1 MPSVEQG
8 VLKIL
13 SIHIKPTW
21 KYTLTRLIKRQLH
34 INNPE
39 FLKEVLLYETGFLVC
54 AAIGVLFI
62 ILVPLVGLFFCCC
75 RCCGHCGGF
84 LYQKQTKHTGCRRTA
99 FFVSVLAVTI
109 ILLAGDICA
118 YISNQRIS
126 QTVGRGFSTLNSTV
140 HNLHIYLESIP
151 QEIDMIINTSSI
163 PLNQANDSLL
173 NIGPTLGK
181 KIKTQLGEQ
190 ANKALDAADHL
201 LRVIGSVEQE
211 LKEVNRSSSR
221 LQILQ
226 KELDRNLTILRNN
239 INKTLNDCGVP
250 CQNVSVQNLKPGA
263 NLSTVPDVT
272 YPLQLITN
280 LTRSDPN
287 ATLTEARKTLEN
299 IPEKVSNQTKTVV
312 SDAQAKLHHIKKQ
325 IDAIRSNFSMLNFL
339 KNVSDLMND
348 IIKKAN
354 TYEPEVVTYDGYR
367 WIVGVVLCCLV
378 LLIIVLNVFG
388 LVFGALGLDPQ
399 EMPTQRSCLSN
410 SGGLFLMA
418 SVGICFIFAWLLMLL
433 VLVTFLIGGNTY
445 TLVCRPWANGRLL
458 EFLETPDLFPELNVT
473 KIMNLNVSD
482 VTLSSM
488 YKSCENNASLW
499 NTLHLNE
506 AISLDEILNISKYT
520 NDIDSTLNKINVS
533 VGSTDFLNDDQ
544 KRLMQDLSK
553 KNGLLKLDFADAL
566 AQINQNMTN
575 QDLSALAAKLD
586 TLATKSHSPDI
597 SANLQNQAAEMKKIQ
612 AWMNDNFPP
621 EIHVLNSSIRSLQKS
636 LPQIPVSSSG
646 LGGGET
652 WEDLVNSTL
661 LEVEAAEEFMRKK
674 TGEIIKNATLT
685 FVNSVLGYFES
696 YVDWVKSNIKE
707 EVGRCG
713 PAAWTVD
720 SMNTVFCGYIVDSL
734 NAFWFSLGWCTVFLL
749 PNIIL
754 AVKLAKFYRRMYM
767 DDFYVDDATETM
779 ELACGSSYCSNF
791 SLAYTEMVAG
801 AFFLSKR
808 QTVEDNCIDSQAL
821 LQKAFAKMKP
831 S

>member
-1 MPSVEQG
+1 MDCVNISLVRGAEEE
-8 VLKIL
+8 
-13 SIHIKPTW
+13 KPELRGRD
-21 KYTLTRLIKRQLH
+21 TLTRLIKRQLD
-34 INNPE
+34 INNPG
-39 FLKEVLLYETGFLVC
+39 FLKEVLQYETGFLVC

-75 RCCGHCGGF
+75 RCCEHCGGF
-84 LYQKQTKHTGCRRTA
+84 LYQKQTKHTGCRRKA
-99 FFVSVLAVTI
+99 FFVSVLAVTT

-118 YISNQRIS
+118 YINNQRIS
-126 QTVGRGFSTLNSTV
+126 QTVGRGFLTLNSTM

-151 QEIDMIINTSSI
+151 QEIDMIINTSSV
-163 PLNQANDSLL
+163 PLNQANNSLL
-173 NIGPTLGK
+173 NIGSNLGN
-181 KIKTQLGEQ
+181 KIKTQLGGQ
-190 ANKALDAADHL
+190 ANKALDAVDHL
-201 LRVIGSVEQE
+201 LRVVGTVEQE
-211 LKEVNRSSSR
+211 LKEVNKSGSH

-226 KELDRNLTILRNN
+226 KELDRNLTILGNN
-239 INKTLNDCGVP
+239 INKTLDDCGVP
-250 CQNVSVQNLKPGA
+250 CRNVSVPNLKSGA
-263 NLSTVPDVT
+263 NLSMVPDVSH
-272 YPLQLITN
+272 PLQLIKN

-287 ATLTEARKTLEN
+287 GTLTEARKILEN
-299 IPEKVSNQTKTVV
+299 IPEKVSDQTKTAV
-312 SDAQAKLHHIKKQ
+312 SDAQEKLHYVKQQ
-325 IDAIRSNFSMLNFL
+325 IDDIRGNFSMLNFL
-339 KNVSDLMND
+339 KNISDLMND
-348 IIKKAN
+348 IIRKAT
-354 TYEPEVVTYDGYR
+354 TYEPEIVTYDGYR

-388 LVFGALGLDPQ
+388 LLFGALGLDPQ

-418 SVGICFIFAWLLMLL
+418 SVGFCFIFAWLLMLL

-458 EFLETPDLFPELNVT
+458 EFLETPDLFPELNVS
-473 KIMNLNVSD
+473 KLMQLNVPD

-520 NDIDSTLNKINVS
+520 DDIDSALNKINVS
-533 VGSTDFLNDDQ
+533 VGSTDFLKDDQ
-544 KRLMQDLSK
+544 KHLMQDLGK

-575 QDLSALAAKLD
+575 QDLFALAAKLD
-586 TLATKSHSPDI
+586 TLATQSHSPNI
-597 SANLQNQAAEMKKIQ
+597 SAKLRNQAAEARKIQ
-612 AWMNDNFPP
+612 EWMNDNFPP

-636 LPQIPVSSSG
+636 LPQIP
-646 LGGGET
+646 
-652 WEDLVNSTL
+652 DLVNSTL
-661 LEVEAAEEFMRKK
+661 LEVEAAQEFMRKK
-674 TGEIIKNATLT
+674 TGEIIKNATMT
-685 FVNSVLGYFES
+685 FVNSVLSYFEL
-696 YVDWVKSNIKE
+696 YMDWVKSNIKE
-707 EVGRCG
+707 KVGCCG

-720 SMNTVFCGYIVDSL
+720 SMNTIFCDYIVDSL

-779 ELACGSSYCSNF
+779 ELS
-791 SLAYTEMVAG
+791 
-801 AFFLSKR
+801 R
-808 QTVEDNCIDSQAL
+808 QHM
-821 LQKAFAKMKP
+821 FKMPRAELK
-831 S
+831 